1 MKLRRD
7 GRVGDTK
14 IRYRGK
20 EGIFMQ
26 TIKDNFTAYDTPMIP
41 LMNGLRKVIFPK
53 GEWVLETGRYVA
65 L

>member
-53 GEWVLETGRYVA
+53 GE
-65 L
+65 